1 MSTDD
6 ITAAD
11 VAAFLG
17 EGALDTLVS
26 LFKAEPGLHAL
37 LGELLVNPDM
47 GVRLGAAA
55 LVEELAAVDPERR
68 PQAAAALA
76 PLLAAADPVLRGDAA
91 YLLGFVGGVA
101 ELPALDRLAAADPS
115 ADVRDAA
122 AEAVERIGLRVTP

>member
-1 MSTDD
+1 MSSDD

-26 LFKAEPGLHAL
+26 LFKTDPGLNAL
-37 LGELLVNPDM
+37 LGELLASPEI

-55 LVEELAAVDPERR
+55 LVEELAAVDPSRR

-91 YLLGFVGGVA
+91 YLLGFTGGTT
-101 ELPALDRLAAADPS
+101 ELPALDALAAADPS
-115 ADVRDAA
+115 ADVREAA
-122 AEAVERIGLRVTP
+122 AEAAAQVRGRIPA